1 MSNFVISCGG
11 TGGHLA
17 PGIAIAEA
25 LIESGHHCRLII
37 SNKDVDS
44 RLVKNYPQ
52 LQYARSPGVGF
63 SWSPVKFVKFNLEQ
77 VRGLLFTINLM
88 REFKADA
95 VIGFG
100 GFLTVG
106 AVFAAFFTGV
116 PVMLHEANRRAGRA
130 IRMLAGFARRIY
142 LPPGVAIKGLPRS
155 MIHHCGYPIRREIHR
170 MPQDEARA
178 KIGLEVSGKLLLV
191 FGGSQGA
198 TALNN
203 WVADNFEALA
213 KDGINVYCVTGLNK
227 TSVASIERTS
237 SDGQT
242 VRAVF
247 TPFVDDMAAALSAAD
262 IVVARAGAGSIAEF
276 ARCRLPSI
284 LVPYP
289 FSADDHQL
297 ANAQFLE
304 QQGGAV
310 VVEESEIERLL
321 GEVTDLIFNDWLIKR
336 FRENLERL
344 DRANPVDK
352 IVKDMA
358 AIALTQHD

>member
-17 PGIAIAEA
+17 PGIAVAEA
-25 LIESGHHCRLII
+25 LQANGHQCRLII

-52 LQYARSPGVGF
+52 LQYVRSPGVGF
-63 SWSPVKFVKFNLEQ
+63 SLSPIKFIKFNIEQ
-77 VRGLLFTINLM
+77 VRALMFNIRLM
-88 REFKADA
+88 REFEADA
-95 VIGFG
+95 IIGFG

-142 LPPGVAIKGLPRS
+142 LPPGVSIKGLPS
-155 MIHHCGYPIRREIHR
+155 KMIHHCGYPIRKEIQR
-170 MPQDEARA
+170 IPQDEARR
-178 KIGLEVSGKLLLV
+178 KLGLEITGKLLLV
-191 FGGSQGA
+191 LGGSQGA
-198 TALNN
+198 TKLNT
-203 WVADNFEALA
+203 WVTENFEELA
-213 KDGINVYCVTGLNK
+213 KENISVYCVTGLNK
-227 TSVASIERTS
+227 KAGGAIERTTA
-237 SDGQT
+237 DGQT
-242 VRAVF
+242 VSAVF
-247 TPFVDDMAAALSAAD
+247 TPFVDSMAVALSAAD
-262 IVVARAGAGSIAEF
+262 LVVARAGAGSIAEF
-276 ARCRLPSI
+276 ARCRLPAI

-289 FSADDHQL
+289 HAADDHQM
-297 ANAQFLE
+297 ANARFLE

-310 VVEESEIERLL
+310 VVPESELDRLR
-321 GEVTDLIFNDWLIKR
+321 GEVIDLIFNDWLIKR

-358 AIALTQHD
+358 TIATESA

>member
-25 LIESGHHCRLII
+25 LQESGHHCRLII

-52 LQYARSPGVGF
+52 LQYARSPGMGF
-63 SWSPVKFVKFNLEQ
+63 SMSPVKFVKFNIEQ
-77 VRGLLFTINLM
+77 IRALVFTMKLM

-106 AVFAAFFTGV
+106 AVFAAFLTGV

-130 IRMLAGFARRIY
+130 IRMLAGFARRVY
-142 LPPGVAIKGLPRS
+142 LPPGVNIKGLPRR
-155 MIHHCGYPIRREIHR
+155 MIHHCGYPIRKEIQR

-178 KIGLEVSGKLLLV
+178 KLGLDVTGKLLLIL
-191 FGGSQGA
+191 GGSQGA
-198 TALNN
+198 TALNT
-203 WVADNFEALA
+203 WVTDNFEALA
-213 KDGINVYCVTGLNK
+213 KDNISVYCITGLNK
-227 TSVASIERTS
+227 TAGGAIERIS

-242 VRAVF
+242 ARAVF
-247 TPFVDDMAAALSAAD
+247 TPFVDSMAVALSAAD
-262 IVVARAGAGSIAEF
+262 LVVARAGAGSIAEF

-289 FSADDHQL
+289 YSADDHQM

-304 QQGGAV
+304 QQGGAMV
-310 VVEESEIERLL
+310 VQESELDRLL

-344 DRANPVDK
+344 DRANPVDR

-358 AIALTQHD
+358 SIAADPA

>member
-25 LIESGHHCRLII
+25 LQENGHQCRLII

-63 SWSPVKFVKFNLEQ
+63 SMSPIKFLKFNLEQ
-77 VRGLLFTINLM
+77 VRALLFTMKLM
-88 REFKADA
+88 RDFKADA

-116 PVMLHEANRRAGRA
+116 PVMLHEANRKAGRA

-142 LPPGVAIKGLPRS
+142 LPPGVAIKGLPRK
-155 MIHHCGYPIRREIHR
+155 MIHHCGYPIRKEIQR
-170 MPQDEARA
+170 MPQDEARE
-178 KIGLEVSGKLLLV
+178 KLGLEISGKLLLV
-191 FGGSQGA
+191 LGGSQGA
-198 TALNN
+198 TALNK
-203 WVADNFEALA
+203 WVTENFDRLA
-213 KDGINVYCVTGLNK
+213 KENINVYCVTGLNK
-227 TSVASIERTS
+227 RADGSLERTAP
-237 SDGQT
+237 DGQT

-247 TPFVDDMAAALSAAD
+247 TPFVDSMAVALSAAD
-262 IVVARAGAGSIAEF
+262 LVVARAGAGSIAEF

-289 FSADDHQL
+289 YSADDHQM
-297 ANAQFLE
+297 ANARFLE

-310 VVEESEIERLL
+310 VVPEGEIDRLF
-321 GEVTDLIFNDWLIKR
+321 GEVTDLIFNDWLISR

-344 DRANPVDK
+344 DRANPVDR

-358 AIALTQHD
+358 SIATDPA

>member
-25 LIESGHHCRLII
+25 LQENGHQCRLII

-44 RLVKNYPQ
+44 RLVRNYPQ
-52 LQYARSPGVGF
+52 LQYARSPGIGF
-63 SWSPVKFVKFNLEQ
+63 SWRPVQFIRFNVEQ
-77 VRGLLFTINLM
+77 VRGLLFTIKLM

-130 IRMLAGFARRIY
+130 IRMLAGFARRVY
-142 LPPGVAIKGLPRS
+142 LPPGVTIKGLPRK
-155 MIHHCGYPIRREIHR
+155 MIHHCGYPIRKEIQR
-170 MPQDEARA
+170 IPQDEARRQL
-178 KIGLEVSGKLLLV
+178 GLDTNGKLLLV
-191 FGGSQGA
+191 LGGSQGA
-198 TALNN
+198 TALNS
-203 WVADNFEALA
+203 WVMENFDALA
-213 KDGINVYCVTGLNK
+213 KDNISVYCITGLNK
-227 TSVASIERTS
+227 KAGGTIERPA
-237 SDGQT
+237 SDGQ
-242 VRAVF
+242 VSRAVF
-247 TPFVDDMAAALSAAD
+247 TPFVDSMAVALSAAD

-276 ARCRLPSI
+276 ARCRLPAI

-289 FSADDHQL
+289 HAADDHQM
-297 ANAQFLE
+297 ANARFHE

-310 VVEESEIERLL
+310 VVPENEMGRLI
-321 GEVTDLIFNDWLIKR
+321 GEVTDLIFNDWLIQR

-344 DRANPVDK
+344 DRANPVDN

-358 AIALTQHD
+358 TIATEPT